1 MHYCFLLPVHLNSS
15 IFFFEQTF
23 LTHSLISCFVIFWAR
38 GCFFVFFDA
47 ATLLQSWCHLGAS
60 LLFRGTIT
68 TCCIVGGVMFVL
80 ALVLLVVRT
89 SAVASVVVGAPAA
102 TKRLKRSRKRRRE
115 LDLGYGGRKMKL
127 LVMLSYLL
135 DFVWSFDPVPD
146 ANGGNVRTSGLEKIV
161 DEWINPATRSSIEST
176 YGPIGDWNTSLVTR
190 MDYLFL
196 NKNTFNEDLLKW
208 QTGKVTNMESSTC

>member
-1 MHYCFLLPVHLNSS
+1 M
-15 IFFFEQTF
+15 I
-23 LTHSLISCFVIFWAR
+23 
-38 GCFFVFFDA
+38 FFDA
-47 ATLLQSWCHLGAS
+47 ILLQSWCHLGAS
-60 LLFRGTIT
+60 LLFRGTIIT
-68 TCCIVGGVMFVL
+68 FCIVGGVMVVL

-102 TKRLKRSRKRRRE
+102 TKRLKRSRKRPRDF
-115 LDLGYGGRKMKL
+115 DLGYRGQKMKL

-176 YGPIGDWNTSLVTR
+176 YGPIANWDTS
-190 MDYLFL
+190 
-196 NKNTFNEDLLKW
+196 
-208 QTGKVTNMESSTC
+208 GVTNMNYLFAYKTTFNANISEWDVSNVETMERSAS

>member
-1 MHYCFLLPVHLNSS
+1 
-15 IFFFEQTF
+15 
-23 LTHSLISCFVIFWAR
+23 
-38 GCFFVFFDA
+38 
-47 ATLLQSWCHLGAS
+47 
-60 LLFRGTIT
+60 
-68 TCCIVGGVMFVL
+68 
-80 ALVLLVVRT
+80 
-89 SAVASVVVGAPAA
+89 
-102 TKRLKRSRKRRRE
+102 
-115 LDLGYGGRKMKL
+115 MKL

-208 QTGKVTNMESSTC
+208 QTGKVTNMRSSTC